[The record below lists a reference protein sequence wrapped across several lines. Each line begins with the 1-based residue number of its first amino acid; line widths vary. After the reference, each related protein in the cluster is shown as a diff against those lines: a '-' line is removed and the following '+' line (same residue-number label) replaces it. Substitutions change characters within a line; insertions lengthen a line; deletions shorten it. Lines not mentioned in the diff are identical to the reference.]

1 MKWFFWVPGGSGA
14 GPSPARPR
22 LWTRHVAEPRSA
34 RDGTSRGRQFAE
46 NSLNRHGGGRIVGIP
61 RLPLS
66 RYASSASLG
75 MTDLKINLYA
85 AINDRS
91 STKDLQDDDRFSIK
105 NRSFRELQQE
115 GRSFNAIINIKAALP
130 RILLCHTH
138 RNSSRFSAKKWW
150 KNGPLGP

>member
-1 MKWFFWVPGGSGA
+1 
-14 GPSPARPR
+14 
-22 LWTRHVAEPRSA
+22 
-34 RDGTSRGRQFAE
+34 
-46 NSLNRHGGGRIVGIP
+46 
-61 RLPLS
+61 
-66 RYASSASLG
+66 

-138 RNSSRFSAKKWW
+138 GNSSRFSAKKWW